1 MLLTLEELRSIACG
15 AVNVREEGDGFHF
28 YRFTDAQMDMYKA
41 HSAEFFIK
49 AQASA
54 NIRLSFTTDSEYLD
68 LAATLSTG
76 SSRTFFSF
84 DVYVNGKPLDYLDN
98 YSHEALPENY
108 PSKPYAL
115 GRHEKH
121 FDLGPGEKSVTVYF
135 PWSVTPVIESVALAE
150 GASLKP
156 LRPQGKM
163 IIFGDSIT
171 HGYDAQAPSQSYAN
185 RVSFQTDSEAV
196 NLAIGGACFA
206 ADCLDESIDYRPD
219 MIVVA
224 YGTNDW
230 RKKPAEACFAG
241 CRAFFDKLCKIYPDK
256 PIFYIL
262 PIWRHRGCE
271 TPEQTESFWLSRNLF
286 KHIASGYKNIKII
299 DLWEEIPR
307 DLSLFSDGLHPNS
320 EGFAYYANG
329 VIKHLNFEDKE

>member
-1 MLLTLEELRSIACG
+1 MQLTTNEIKNLTFGAYESEEALDG
-15 AVNVREEGDGFHF
+15 VRF
-28 YRFTDAQMDMYKA
+28 YRMPDKQARYFEKHDPAFYKKGK
-41 HSAEFFIK
+41 SA
-49 AQASA
+49 AS
-54 NIRLSFTTDSEYLD
+54 ISIDFYTDSSFFFFHCTEVEQC
-68 LAATLSTG
+68 ST
-76 SSRTFFSF
+76 RPWCYF
-84 DVYVNGKPLDYLDN
+84 DVLINGKLVATIGDEPPIKTS
-98 YSHEALPENY
+98 YSFRTDLPDGENRVTLFF
-108 PSKPYAL
+108 PNLHQATVKEISLSDGAKIRPA
-115 GRHEKH
+115 EKKRRIL
-121 FDLGPGEKSVTVYF
+121 FL
-135 PWSVTPVIESVALAE
+135 
-150 GASLKP
+150 
-156 LRPQGKM
+156 
-163 IIFGDSIT
+163 GDSIT

-271 TPEQTESFWLSRNLF
+271 TPEQAESFWLSRNLF

-307 DLSLFSDGLHPNS
+307 DLALFSDGLHPNS